1 MDVNVN
7 AEMMNKPG
15 SGTTPS
21 LFPLFVK
28 VPNAS
33 IAIAYTPT
41 LPHVPLK
48 NANAAEYVN
57 STLPMYTT

>member
-7 AEMMNKPG
+7 AEITNNPG
-15 SGTTPS
+15 KGTAPS

-28 VPNAS
+28 VPNAIS
-33 IAIAYTPT
+33 AIAYTPT

-48 NANAAEYVN
+48 NANTAEYVN
-57 STLPMYTT
+57 KTLPM